1 MFDSITTY
9 LSNKYN
15 SLMAYMSLQDT
26 QQTLNIVSITVSES
40 FKILMATLLSIFIPQ
55 KCVINGVSRT
65 CTFSDNFADLT
76 HYNTFVVIF
85 NFITLGIFVGLY
97 YVEIKREDWMIKHL
111 EFDNNFSD
119 NNLQTLKPSYPKIFT
134 RLTHYNKI
142 YYKYY
147 SILKY
152 FFIANFIVSAVL
164 VLHFYYL
171 DYRTVTTLL
180 TNVALCWTKVMTGTN
195 LAKESLENEKA
206 ISYYNTKFVFFNNID
221 TEYKKTE
228 VINLIEE
235 NPENINEN
243 VNTIIENIDIIV
255 EKKELELKENNI
267 IIEDNKT

>member
-1 MFDSITTY
+1 MI
-9 LSNKYN
+9 LII
-15 SLMAYMSLQDT
+15 L
-26 QQTLNIVSITVSES
+26 TLV
-40 FKILMATLLSIFIPQ
+40 
-55 KCVINGVSRT
+55 
-65 CTFSDNFADLT
+65 
-76 HYNTFVVIF
+76 
-85 NFITLGIFVGLY
+85 
-97 YVEIKREDWMIKHL
+97 
-111 EFDNNFSD
+111 
-119 NNLQTLKPSYPKIFT
+119 
-134 RLTHYNKI
+134 
-142 YYKYY
+142 
-147 SILKY
+147 KY

-267 IIEDNKT
+267 IIEDNKTEIIDEKV